1 MEQQSLKVRVENDKR
16 FCTIL
21 LDGKES
27 FHWAEG
33 TFSGKS
39 TCEKIT
45 VMETDKGRTKE
56 EEVAVKALRVLSG
69 KIAKGYKVVSGQ
81 DVLDTL
87 EAIVAAADA
96 KKSKTPKDNTE
107 RFAKAKEKITKIDE
121 KIQKAKEKIAA
132 YENNKKDVEKELK
145 ELEETN
151 VPNKTASPA
160 TTAPA
165 TKTTE
170 KTTAPAA
177 AASAEKK

>member
-1 MEQQSLKVRVENDKR
+1 MEQLKKVRVENDKR

-21 LDGKES
+21 LDGNES

-56 EEVAVKALRVLSG
+56 EEVAVKALRVLNG

-87 EAIVAAADA
+87 EAVVAAADS
-96 KKSKTPKDNTE
+96 KKTKTPKNNTE
-107 RFAKAKEKITKIDE
+107 RIAKVKEKIEKAKEKIEKAQAKIDAIE
-121 KIQKAKEKIAA
+121 EHMEDL
-132 YENNKKDVEKELK
+132 ENELK

-151 VPNKTASPA
+151 VPAV
-160 TTAPA
+160 
-165 TKTTE
+165 
-170 KTTAPAA
+170 AA
-177 AASAEKK
+177 AAAK